1 MPAALRLASKLPHA
15 TTLAHMALTIGFV
28 FDDTLD
34 ALDGVQ
40 QHIITIGTELAR
52 RGHDVHY
59 LVGETHHS
67 PVPQTVS
74 LARNVMVSF
83 NGNRMRI
90 PLPVRKREIRA
101 ALAHNNYDI
110 LHIQAPYSPLFGG
123 RVLECA
129 PQSTGVVAT
138 YHIAPIDRRARYGG
152 RALGLVNAHSHR
164 RVDEVIAVSQV
175 AAQYAQFTSHTHGTI
190 IANPVNVEK
199 FATAAHRATR
209 DAAHPHIVFLGRLVP
224 RKGAQLLLDALDYG
238 ERHGMFPMPGLHVT
252 IAGDGP
258 LMDDCVQRAARLR
271 TPVQFVG
278 TVDEGKADLLA
289 SADVA
294 VFPAIGGE
302 TFGIVLPETIASG
315 AGVTL
320 AGDNPGYRWTMRG
333 DEDALFSVGPDHARV
348 LAERIERALT
358 DAPWARRLHAREE
371 ALLDRYNVQA
381 VTDEVEQVY
390 ARAIADR
397 RARA

>member
-1 MPAALRLASKLPHA
+1 
-15 TTLAHMALTIGFV
+15 MALTIGFV

-40 QHIITIGTELAR
+40 QHIITIGTELVR

-209 DAAHPHIVFLGRLVP
+209 DAAYPHIVFLGRLVP

-302 TFGIVLPETIASG
+302 TFGIVLPEAIASG

>member
-1 MPAALRLASKLPHA
+1 
-15 TTLAHMALTIGFV
+15 MALTIGFV

-152 RALGLVNAHSHR
+152 RALGLINAHSHR

-175 AAQYAQFTSHTHGTI
+175 AAQYAQFTAHTHGTI

-278 TVDEGKADLLA
+278 TVDEGKTDLLA

-302 TFGIVLPETIASG
+302 TFGIVLPEAIASG

-348 LAERIERALT
+348 LAERITRALT

>member
-1 MPAALRLASKLPHA
+1 
-15 TTLAHMALTIGFV
+15 MALTIGFV

-40 QHIITIGTELAR
+40 QHIITIGTELVR

-110 LHIQAPYSPLFGG
+110 LHFQAPYSPLFGG

-175 AAQYAQFTSHTHGTI
+175 AAQYAQFTAHTHGTI

-252 IAGDGP
+252 IAGEGP

-302 TFGIVLPETIASG
+302 TFGIVLPEAIASG

>member
-1 MPAALRLASKLPHA
+1 
-15 TTLAHMALTIGFV
+15 MALTIGFV

-175 AAQYAQFTSHTHGTI
+175 AAQYARFTSHTHGTI

-302 TFGIVLPETIASG
+302 TFGIVLPEAIASG

-348 LAERIERALT
+348 LAERITRALT

>member
-1 MPAALRLASKLPHA
+1 
-15 TTLAHMALTIGFV
+15 MALTIGFV

-40 QHIITIGTELAR
+40 QHIITIGTELVR

-175 AAQYAQFTSHTHGTI
+175 AAQYARFTSHTHGTI

-302 TFGIVLPETIASG
+302 TFGIVLPEAIASG

>member
-1 MPAALRLASKLPHA
+1 
-15 TTLAHMALTIGFV
+15 MALTIGFV

-40 QHIITIGTELAR
+40 QHITTIGTELAR

-101 ALAHNNYDI
+101 ALAHNDYDI

-123 RVLECA
+123 RVLKCA

-175 AAQYAQFTSHTHGTI
+175 AAQYAQFTAHTHGTI

-302 TFGIVLPETIASG
+302 TFGIVLPEAIASG

-348 LAERIERALT
+348 LAERITRALT

-390 ARAIADR
+390 ARAVADR
-397 RARA
+397 HRRA

>member
-1 MPAALRLASKLPHA
+1 MRELGEA
-15 TTLAHMALTIGFV
+15 M
-28 FDDTLD
+28 LD
-34 ALDGVQ
+34 WKEGIREIQLDGVQ

-90 PLPVRKREIRA
+90 PLPVCKREIRA

-152 RALGLVNAHSHR
+152 RALGLINAHSHR

-175 AAQYAQFTSHTHGTI
+175 AAQYAQFTAHTHGTI

-278 TVDEGKADLLA
+278 TVDEGKTDLLA

-302 TFGIVLPETIASG
+302 TFGIVLPEAIASG

-348 LAERIERALT
+348 LAERITRALT

>member
-1 MPAALRLASKLPHA
+1 
-15 TTLAHMALTIGFV
+15 MALTIGFV

-40 QHIITIGTELAR
+40 QHIITIGTELVR

-175 AAQYAQFTSHTHGTI
+175 AAQYAQFTAHTHGTI

-302 TFGIVLPETIASG
+302 TFGIVLPEAIASG

-348 LAERIERALT
+348 LAERITRALT

-371 ALLDRYNVQA
+371 ALLDRYNLQA

>member
-1 MPAALRLASKLPHA
+1 
-15 TTLAHMALTIGFV
+15 MALTIGFV

-40 QHIITIGTELAR
+40 QHIITIGTELVR

-175 AAQYAQFTSHTHGTI
+175 AAQYAQFTAHTHGTI
-190 IANPVNVEK
+190 IANPVNVDK

-252 IAGDGP
+252 IAGEGP

-302 TFGIVLPETIASG
+302 TFGIVLPEAIASG

-397 RARA
+397 SARA